1 MGIIQKN
8 GIRQALVAA
17 TLALTVSATVARA
30 QEATYALTIHDD
42 RFEPSTITVPAGA
55 KIQLRITNAT
65 KGSAEFESAELNR
78 EKVVPAGQTTTVFV
92 GPLSPGSYPFFN
104 DFKQTTRGRLIA
116 K

>member
-1 MGIIQKN
+1 MGIISRNKIQL
-8 GIRQALVAA
+8 AFVAA
-17 TLALTVSATVARA
+17 TLALTGSATMARA
-30 QEATYALTIHDD
+30 QEATYSLTIHED
-42 RFEPSTITVPAGA
+42 RFEPSTITVPAAA

-78 EKVVPAGQTTTVFV
+78 EKIIPAGQTTTVFV